1 MVCVQTKEAT
11 HLQRHLRPDSAY
23 FWRMRAIFFAF
34 ACLSFAA
41 WGQPT
46 DTWTLERC
54 LEHAF
59 EHNLQLK
66 QSQLGLRQSE
76 VAALTAKGAFLPN
89 LNASS
94 SFGVNIGQTID
105 PFTNQFATDA
115 VQSSN
120 VGLSSGVT
128 LFNGFQNHLNLRR
141 ARLGLELAATNLEV
155 ARNGVALSLASAYLN
170 VLFQK
175 EFLDIAKLN
184 AEATGRQVERV
195 QTLVDAGAAAESD
208 LLDVLAQ
215 QANDE
220 SSVIGAENGVTLAK
234 LNLAQ
239 VLQLEANASE
249 ALDVAP
255 PSDDLMESTVLPV
268 NADAAVAF
276 ALGSFPDMKAAE
288 LQVTDAYLGLDL
300 AKAARMPRI
309 VGSYSMGSGYS
320 ANRLEQIGES
330 TTTFYEI
337 PTTTPGVNLT
347 TPVVDNSGVTF
358 ETMSFQDQLSNNV
371 NQSIFFSLSI
381 PVFNNFGIHAGIERA
396 KVGVL
401 SAQLSK
407 AQTAQSLTQT
417 VQTAW
422 ADARAAER
430 TFDANNKALEA
441 ASLAMT
447 NAEARFEAGA
457 ISALEYADART
468 RLDNARINALRT
480 EYDFVFKTRI
490 LDFYMGRP
498 LSL

>member
-1 MVCVQTKEAT
+1 
-11 HLQRHLRPDSAY
+11 
-23 FWRMRAIFFAF
+23 MRAISFAF
-34 ACLSFAA
+34 ACLSFSA
-41 WGQPT
+41 WGQTT

-66 QSQLGLRQSE
+66 QSQLGFRQSE
-76 VAALTAKGAFLPN
+76 IATLAAKGAFLPN

-115 VQSSN
+115 IQSSN

-128 LFNGFQNHLNLRR
+128 LFNGFQNHLTLRR
-141 ARLGLELAATNLEV
+141 ARLGLELAATNVEI

-184 AEATGRQVERV
+184 AAATRRQVERV

-220 SSVIGAENGVTLAK
+220 SAVIGAENGVTLAK
-234 LNLAQ
+234 LNLSQ
-239 VLQLEANASE
+239 VLQLEATVSD

-268 NADAAVAF
+268 NANAAVAF

-300 AKAARMPRI
+300 AKAARLPRI

-337 PTTTPGVNLT
+337 PTTTPGVSLT
-347 TPVVDNSGVTF
+347 APVVDDTEVTF

-407 AQTAQSLTQT
+407 AQTAQNLTQT

-430 TFDANNKALEA
+430 TFEANDKALEA
-441 ASLAMT
+441 ASLAMD